1 MNGLTIIK
9 PLTITPA
16 MVVATDVPEADYVAY
31 VAGTT
36 YALGDRVIYDHGI
49 YQSLAASNVGNTP
62 STTPAKWVFVSATN
76 RFKLFDLVNSSQT
89 AKSSTMSYT
98 VRTGTVVTAIGAVNL
113 TSVFSIRIRVISDA
127 YGSVYDETFDRT
139 RRPPGSGWWNWFY
152 SRRSEAL
159 ASYYVDLPS
168 FADAQII
175 VDFTGLAD
183 MAVGTLILGQV
194 SRWGVGLA
202 AGVSLGIR
210 DYSRKETN
218 EFGDVVLT
226 RRKYANKAQFPLIL
240 NAGEVD
246 SLHRYLASIRA
257 MPCLWIG
264 SGTYDSATVYGYYQ
278 DFEILISYPT
288 VADCNLTIEGLA

>member
-16 MVVATDVPEADYVAY
+16 MVVATDVPEADHAAY
-31 VAGTT
+31 NAGTT
-36 YALGDRVIYDHGI
+36 YALADRVIYDHGI

-89 AKSSTMSYT
+89 AQSTTMSYT
-98 VRTGTVVTAIGAVNL
+98 VRPGTIVTAVGAVNL
-113 TSVFSIRIRVISDA
+113 TSVYTIRIRVISDA
-127 YGSVYDETFDRT
+127 YGLVYDETITRT
-139 RRPPGSGWWNWFY
+139 RRPPGSGWWNWY
-152 SRRSEAL
+152 YGRRSEAL

-168 FADAQII
+168 FADAQITI
-175 VDFTGLAD
+175 DFTGLAD

-194 SRWGVGLA
+194 SRWGIGLT

-226 RRKYANKAQFPLIL
+226 RRKYANKAQFPMVL

-246 SLHRYLASIRA
+246 SFHRFLAGIRA
-257 MPCLWIG
+257 TPCLWIG
-264 SGTYDSATVYGYYQ
+264 SGTYDSATVYGFYQ
-278 DFEILISYPT
+278 DFEILVSYPT
-288 VADCNLTIEGLA
+288 VADCNLTLEGLA

>member
-16 MVVATDVPEADYVAY
+16 MVVATDVPETDYAAY
-31 VAGTT
+31 NAGTT

-49 YQSLAASNVGNTP
+49 YQSLAASNVGSTP

-89 AKSSTMSYT
+89 AQSTTMSYT
-98 VRTGTVVTAIGAVNL
+98 MRTGTVVTAIGAVNL
-113 TSVFSIRIRVISDA
+113 TSVFTIRIRVVSDA
-127 YGSVYDETFDRT
+127 YGLVYDETITRT
-139 RRPPGSGWWNWFY
+139 RRPAASGWWNWY
-152 SRRSEAL
+152 YGRRSEAL

-168 FADAQII
+168 FADAEII
-175 VDFTGLAD
+175 IDFTGLAD

-194 SRWGVGLA
+194 SRWGIGLT

-226 RRKYANKAQFPLIL
+226 RRKYANKAQFPMVL

-246 SLHRYLASIRA
+246 SFHRFLAGIRA
-257 MPCLWIG
+257 TPCLWIG

-288 VADCNLTIEGLA
+288 VAECNLTLEGLA